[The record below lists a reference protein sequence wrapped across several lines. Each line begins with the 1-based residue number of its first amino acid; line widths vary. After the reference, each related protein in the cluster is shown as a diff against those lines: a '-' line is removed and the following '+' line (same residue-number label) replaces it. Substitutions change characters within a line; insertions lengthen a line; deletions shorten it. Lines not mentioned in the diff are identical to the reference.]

1 MKAAR
6 SISHDASGVLWLSAG
21 SLSEV
26 MVEVE
31 ELEAVRSRA
40 HIPPKVEVE
49 VEVEVEAGRA
59 ACISVSLK
67 GLGSQPPPV
76 VSRHAVRTVQYE
88 KNKRRVPSPEAGTR
102 APEADRRVPSVR
114 VARLRHGCGT
124 GEWPQGGALT
134 R

>member
-6 SISHDASGVLWLSAG
+6 SISQDASGVLWLSAG

-40 HIPPKVEVE
+40 HIPPNEVE
-49 VEVEVEAGRA
+49 ELEAGRA
-59 ACISVSLK
+59 ACCCISVSLK

-76 VSRHAVRTVQYE
+76 VSRHAVRTVQY
-88 KNKRRVPSPEAGTR
+88 TR
-102 APEADRRVPSVR
+102 GRGWYAC
-114 VARLRHGCGT
+114 ARG
-124 GEWPQGGALT
+124 
-134 R
+134 

>member
-1 MKAAR
+1 MAAMKAAR
-6 SISHDASGVLWLSAG
+6 SISQDASGVLWLSAG

-49 VEVEVEAGRA
+49 VEVEAGRA
-59 ACISVSLK
+59 ACCCISVSLK

-76 VSRHAVRTVQYE
+76 VSRHAVRTVQY
-88 KNKRRVPSPEAGTR
+88 TR
-102 APEADRRVPSVR
+102 GR
-114 VARLRHGCGT
+114 G
-124 GEWPQGGALT
+124 W
-134 R
+134 

>member
-1 MKAAR
+1 MAAMKAAR
-6 SISHDASGVLWLSAG
+6 SISQDASGVLWLSAG

-49 VEVEVEAGRA
+49 VEVEELEAGRA
-59 ACISVSLK
+59 ACCCISVSLK

-76 VSRHAVRTVQYE
+76 VSRHAVRTVQY
-88 KNKRRVPSPEAGTR
+88 TR
-102 APEADRRVPSVR
+102 GR
-114 VARLRHGCGT
+114 G
-124 GEWPQGGALT
+124 W
-134 R
+134 

>member
-6 SISHDASGVLWLSAG
+6 SISQDASGVLWLSAG

-49 VEVEVEAGRA
+49 VEVEEVERPCGA
-59 ACISVSLK
+59 AEK
-67 GLGSQPPPV
+67 GW
-76 VSRHAVRTVQYE
+76 RMM
-88 KNKRRVPSPEAGTR
+88 KRR
-102 APEADRRVPSVR
+102 ADA
-114 VARLRHGCGT
+114 AR
-124 GEWPQGGALT
+124 WALVLGWEE
-134 R
+134 